1 MDTSDRWI
9 AIVFCL
15 IFAAIGGFIAFVGWR
30 QRAYPESNKRDS
42 ASNYVMLM
50 NWGLVA
56 RQTSDEQRA
65 MLATLLDR
73 ASSYMFQGMGIGG
86 LCGALLG
93 LGVSF
98 AAPVILNPYFS
109 QNTVPNVFLSLV
121 VSGWCIGAVVGHLA
135 SLRSLA
141 PASTP
146 PTGALQR
153 PHRRVTD
160 YLSLVV
166 IAWPL
171 AAFAIVA
178 EVYLAIAAQWSSSHV
193 VSWLYETPR
202 WPGAQLGVIW
212 LGATLLLPVVLL
224 LSLIWATHIPDPA
237 LAGQPAFVTRV
248 GDMLRA
254 RTMTFVIMP
263 IIPMLWMAPIFAA
276 QGIPRGIQTGTL
288 NALMN
293 NPLVVGV
300 FCFLPVA
307 PYALLVVFM
316 LSGRLG
322 GRIAGWWRQLP
333 LVDATTENATS

>member
-15 IFAAIGGFIAFVGWR
+15 IFAAFGGLIAYVGWR
-30 QRAYPESNKRDS
+30 QRAYPERNKHGS
-42 ASNYVMLM
+42 ASNYVVLI
-50 NWGLVA
+50 NWGLLA

-73 ASSYMFQGMGIGG
+73 ASSYTFQGMGIGW

-98 AAPVILNPYFS
+98 AAPVILNSYLMQTTF
-109 QNTVPNVFLSLV
+109 TNVIFSLV
-121 VSGWCIGAVVGHLA
+121 LSGWCIGAVVGHLA

-171 AAFAIVA
+171 AVFTIVA

-193 VSWLYETPR
+193 VSWLYEPPR

-212 LGATLLLPVVLL
+212 LGATLLLPAVLL
-224 LSLIWATHIPDPA
+224 LSLIWAAHIHDPA

-254 RTMTFVIMP
+254 RTMTFVIVP
-263 IIPMLWMAPIFAA
+263 IIPMLWMAPTFAA
-276 QGIPRGIQTGTL
+276 QSIPRDIQTGPL
-288 NALMN
+288 SALMN
-293 NPLVVGV
+293 NPLVLGM
-300 FCFLPVA
+300 FLLLPSV
-307 PYALLVVFM
+307 YALLMVFM

-333 LVDATTENATS
+333 LVEAITENAASE

>member
-1 MDTSDRWI
+1 MDTSDRWV

-15 IFAAIGGFIAFVGWR
+15 IFAAIGGLMVFVGWR
-30 QRAYPESNKRDS
+30 QRAYPKRNKYES
-42 ASNYVMLM
+42 ASNYLVLM

-56 RQTSDEQRA
+56 RQTGGEQRA

-73 ASSYMFQGMGIGG
+73 ASSYTSQGMGIGW

-98 AAPVILNPYFS
+98 AAPVILNSYLM
-109 QNTVPNVFLSLV
+109 QNTFINVIFSLV
-121 VSGWCIGAVVGHLA
+121 LSGWCIGAVAGHQA

-141 PASTP
+141 LAPTP

-178 EVYLAIAAQWSSSHV
+178 EVYLAIAAEWSSSHV

-212 LGATLLLPVVLL
+212 LGATLLLPAVLL
-224 LSLIWATHIPDPA
+224 LSLIWAAHIPDPA

-254 RTMTFVIMP
+254 RTITFVIVP
-263 IIPMLWMAPIFAA
+263 VIPMLWAAPDFAA
-276 QGIPRGIQTGTL
+276 QSIPRDIQTGPL
-288 NALMN
+288 SALMN
-293 NPLVVGV
+293 TPLVLVM
-300 FCFLPVA
+300 FLLLPSA
-307 PYALLVVFM
+307 YALLMVFM

-333 LVDATTENATS
+333 LVEATTEGTASE